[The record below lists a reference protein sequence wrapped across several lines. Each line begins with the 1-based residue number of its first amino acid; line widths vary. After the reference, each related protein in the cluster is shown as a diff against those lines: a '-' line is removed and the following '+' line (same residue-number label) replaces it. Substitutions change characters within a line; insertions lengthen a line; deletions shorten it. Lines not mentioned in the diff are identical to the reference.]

1 VRLTKY
7 LKTAFLVPWN
17 LLAFGGTVALGFVIG
32 QPDVVVPL
40 ALAGETLY
48 LGLLGTHPKFQQ
60 FVDAQDAK
68 RARVDGSLEQEQM
81 LRQMVA
87 ALPRESMQR
96 FESLRARCLEL
107 QQIAVELKRPSDGVR
122 PLDDLQLEGL
132 DRLLWIYLKLL
143 FTQYS
148 LERFFEKTPPG
159 PIDAD
164 IKRLDAKLKALPVDV
179 NDPNQQK
186 IRKAVEDNLQTSRDR
201 LANLQKAKQT
211 YEILQLEVDRLEN
224 KIRSLSELAVNRQE
238 PDFITGQV
246 DQVASSMVETERT
259 MNDLQFAT
267 GLHSFEDNAPSLL
280 RRPPVK
286 QVTKQR

>member
-1 VRLTKY
+1 VRLTNY

-17 LLAFGGTVALGFVIG
+17 LLAFGATVAFGVIIR
-32 QPDVVVPL
+32 QPDVVIPL
-40 ALAGETLY
+40 ALAAETAY
-48 LGLLGTHPKFQQ
+48 LGLLGMHPKFQQ
-60 FVDAQDAK
+60 YVDAQDAK
-68 RARVDGSLEQEQM
+68 QARVDGSLEQEQM

-96 FESLRARCLEL
+96 FEALRARCLEL

-159 PIDAD
+159 PIDSD
-164 IKRLDAKLKALPVDV
+164 IKRLDAKLKALPADAT
-179 NDPNQQK
+179 DPNQLK

-201 LANLQKAKQT
+201 LANLLKARQT

>member
-1 VRLTKY
+1 LTKY
-7 LKTAFLVPWN
+7 LKTAFLMPWN
-17 LLAFGGTVALGFVIG
+17 LLCFGGG
-32 QPDVVVPL
+32 L
-40 ALAGETLY
+40 ALAVVSGRPDIVAPLAMAGECLY
-48 LGLLGTHPKFQQ
+48 LGLLGTHPRFQQ
-60 FVDAQDAK
+60 YVDAQEAK
-68 RARVDGSLEQEQM
+68 RARVDGSLEQEQV
-81 LRQMVA
+81 LRKMVA
-87 ALPRESMQR
+87 SLPRESMQR
-96 FESLRARCLEL
+96 FEALRARCLEL
-107 QQIAVELKRPSDGVR
+107 QQIAVELKRPSDSGVR
-122 PLDDLQLEGL
+122 PLDDLQLQGL

-143 FTQYS
+143 FTQFS
-148 LERFFEKTPPG
+148 LERFFEKTPAT

-164 IKRLDAKLKALPVDV
+164 IKRLEAKLKTLPADAA
-179 NDPNQQK
+179 DPNQQK
-186 IRKAVEDNLQTSRDR
+186 IRKAVEDNLQTCRDR

-267 GLHSFEDNAPSLL
+267 GLHSYDDEAPSLL

-286 QVTKQR
+286 QATKQR